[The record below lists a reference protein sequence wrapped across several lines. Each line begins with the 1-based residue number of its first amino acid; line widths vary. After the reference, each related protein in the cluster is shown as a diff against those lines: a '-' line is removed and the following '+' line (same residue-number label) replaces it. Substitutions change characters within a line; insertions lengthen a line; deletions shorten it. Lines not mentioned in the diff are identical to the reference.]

1 MALHI
6 IAIPMKR
13 IPIAIA
19 TDLARTNGDAVKDKK
34 KKKRVRKMR
43 KGSVIFLFN
52 LNIRSVF
59 NRGVRLDIRFL

>member
-1 MALHI
+1 MIMALHM

-19 TDLARTNGDAVKDKK
+19 TDLARTNGDAVKDQKK
-34 KKKRVRKMR
+34 KKKKVRKMR

-59 NRGVRLDIRFL
+59 N

>member
-1 MALHI
+1 MIMALHI

-34 KKKRVRKMR
+34 KKKKKSEKDEKRFCYL
-43 KGSVIFLFN
+43 SV
-52 LNIRSVF
+52 
-59 NRGVRLDIRFL
+59 

>member
-1 MALHI
+1 MIMALHI

-34 KKKRVRKMR
+34 KKKEE
-43 KGSVIFLFN
+43 
-52 LNIRSVF
+52 
-59 NRGVRLDIRFL
+59 

>member
-1 MALHI
+1 MIMALHI

-34 KKKRVRKMR
+34 KKKSEKDEKRFCYL
-43 KGSVIFLFN
+43 SV
-52 LNIRSVF
+52 
-59 NRGVRLDIRFL
+59 